1 MLRGLYLSGKTP
13 NACTSRRTR
22 LQASV
27 VQYKATSPGQ
37 LTNSTESFAKIA
49 VAQVRR
55 QKTRDMNHR
64 RLISHTQISRH
75 LYQAAKTSQP
85 AAGSSSSSPKA
96 AIQACKKLES
106 GKRWDET
113 QREKQAGSLGPAHSH
128 LLTGFLLT
136 SSGQRQEHRGGRRLM
151 GPLLDTSSTTESW
164 LGMVNR
170 PARGSGKS
178 PGHSRSVAAF
188 PGPLSP

>member
-1 MLRGLYLSGKTP
+1 M
-13 NACTSRRTR
+13 
-22 LQASV
+22 QAPV

-85 AAGSSSSSPKA
+85 AAGSSNSSPKA